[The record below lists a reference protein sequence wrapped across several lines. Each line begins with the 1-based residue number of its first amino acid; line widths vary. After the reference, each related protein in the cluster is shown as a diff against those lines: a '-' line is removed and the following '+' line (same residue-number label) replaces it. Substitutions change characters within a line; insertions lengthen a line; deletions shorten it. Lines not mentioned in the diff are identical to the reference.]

1 MNSDSMTLLASLL
14 GDDADEAKMQVCINN
29 AVSAIKTYIN
39 KDVDVE
45 STQEIWRSMQRN
57 FPNNQVIVIHNA
69 FIDGIDILKERTE
82 FDELLQPFE
91 DCLNS

>member
-1 MNSDSMTLLASLL
+1 MKYYVLNIEDKIL
-14 GDDADEAKMQVCINN
+14 V
-29 AVSAIKTYIN
+29 YIN

>member
-1 MNSDSMTLLASLL
+1 MKYYVLNKEDKIL
-14 GDDADEAKMQVCINN
+14 V
-29 AVSAIKTYIN
+29 YIN

>member
-1 MNSDSMTLLASLL
+1 MKYYVLNKEDKIL
-14 GDDADEAKMQVCINN
+14 V
-29 AVSAIKTYIN
+29 YIN
-39 KDVDVE
+39 QDGDVE

>member
-1 MNSDSMTLLASLL
+1 MKDIDYKVLSKQDKILL
-14 GDDADEAKMQVCINN
+14 
-29 AVSAIKTYIN
+29 YIN
-39 KDVDVE
+39 KDVDAE
-45 STQEIWRSMQRN
+45 STQEIWRNIQRI
-57 FPNNQVIVIHNA
+57 FPNNQVIVIHHA

>member
-1 MNSDSMTLLASLL
+1 MKCYVLNKEDKIL
-14 GDDADEAKMQVCINN
+14 I
-29 AVSAIKTYIN
+29 YIN

-45 STQEIWRSMQRN
+45 STQEIWRNMQRN

>member
-1 MNSDSMTLLASLL
+1 MKYYVLNKEDKIL
-14 GDDADEAKMQVCINN
+14 V
-29 AVSAIKTYIN
+29 YIN
-39 KDVDVE
+39 KDADVE

-82 FDELLQPFE
+82 FDELLQQFE

>member
-1 MNSDSMTLLASLL
+1 MKCYVLNKEDKIL
-14 GDDADEAKMQVCINN
+14 V
-29 AVSAIKTYIN
+29 YIN
-39 KDVDVE
+39 KDADVE

>member
-1 MNSDSMTLLASLL
+1 MKYYVLNKEDKIL
-14 GDDADEAKMQVCINN
+14 I
-29 AVSAIKTYIN
+29 YIN
-39 KDVDVE
+39 KDVDAE
-45 STQEIWRSMQRN
+45 STQEIWKNMQRV

>member
-1 MNSDSMTLLASLL
+1 LNETLSLYRNIQKQFP
-14 GDDADEAKMQVCINN
+14 D
-29 AVSAIKTYIN
+29 N
-39 KDVDVE
+39 K
-45 STQEIWRSMQRN
+45 I
-57 FPNNQVIVIHNA
+57 IIIHSQ

>member
-1 MNSDSMTLLASLL
+1 M
-14 GDDADEAKMQVCINN
+14 V
-29 AVSAIKTYIN
+29 YIN
-39 KDVDVE
+39 KDVPVNE
-45 STQEIWRSMQRN
+45 TLSIYRN
-57 FPNNQVIVIHNA
+57 IQKEFPDNKIIIIHNQ

>member
-1 MNSDSMTLLASLL
+1 MLEINKLTIAVNQRFLVKNLSLVL
-14 GDDADEAKMQVCINN
+14 NKNDKIV
-29 AVSAIKTYIN
+29 VYIN
-39 KDVDVE
+39 KDVDVNRTYE
-45 STQEIWRSMQRN
+45 LTKYIQNQ
-57 FPNNQVIVIHNA
+57 FPDNQVIVIHNL

>member
-1 MNSDSMTLLASLL
+1 MKYSVLNKEDKIL
-14 GDDADEAKMQVCINN
+14 V
-29 AVSAIKTYIN
+29 YIN